1 MAAVTSPR
9 YSAIDR
15 VEGNLHQSSGRRIVL
30 TVDLGSLNLEA
41 NECCDPITGVD
52 RRARTKG
59 LTCEESD
66 IRKAVCQ

>member
-41 NECCDPITGVD
+41 E
-52 RRARTKG
+52 
-59 LTCEESD
+59 
-66 IRKAVCQ
+66 